1 MSAVD
6 KQPRPPDGSP
16 PTRSDALYG
25 GDDPPEW
32 VRRGLRPSSPLA
44 PQPEAPPKVARARR
58 PGWIVSLFLVA
69 LLLAGS
75 AYVLGRSQVA
85 PADNEDGRV
94 STVAGPGPVTG
105 NGREP
110 VAAVAEAV
118 LPSMVQIETDTGL
131 GSGIVYDEDGFI
143 LTAAHVV
150 EGADEV
156 TVRLADGQRV
166 DGRVVGAHDGTD
178 VAVILAEEGNLVP
191 ATLATGVPLRVGQ
204 LAIAVGSPFGLE
216 QTVTS
221 GIVSALD
228 RSIVTNNGE
237 SVTNMIQTDA
247 PINPGNSGGA
257 LVDRQGRVIGINDAI
272 ASDSG
277 VSAGVGFA
285 IPIDTAATVA
295 NALLDGRTPQFGYL
309 GVGGTE
315 TSTGESGVL
324 VTEVQPSTPAERAGL
339 QPGDI
344 ITAIDGNP
352 IDDMSDLAGR
362 VQALSPGTTVTLE
375 FLRNG
380 NPQTVDVQ
388 LARR

>member
-1 MSAVD
+1 M
-6 KQPRPPDGSP
+6 
-16 PTRSDALYG
+16 
-25 GDDPPEW
+25 
-32 VRRGLRPSSPLA
+32 
-44 PQPEAPPKVARARR
+44 
-58 PGWIVSLFLVA
+58 ILVI
-69 LLLAGS
+69 LLIAGS
-75 AYVLGRSQVA
+75 TYVLGRSQTDA
-85 PADNEDGRV
+85 TDNEDGRV
-94 STVAGPGPVTG
+94 PSVAGPGPVTG
-105 NGREP
+105 RGREP

-118 LPSMVQIETDTGL
+118 LPSMVQIETGTGL

-150 EGADEV
+150 EDVDEV
-156 TVRLADGQRV
+156 TVRLADGTRV

-178 VAVILAEEGNLVP
+178 VAVVLAEKGHLQP

-204 LAIAVGSPFGLE
+204 LAIAIGSPFGLE

-221 GIVSALD
+221 GIVSATD

-272 ASDSG
+272 RSDSG

-285 IPIDTAATVA
+285 IPIDTAASVA
-295 NALLDGRTPQFGYL
+295 NALLDGRTPQFGFL
-309 GVGGTE
+309 GI
-315 TSTGESGVL
+315 TGDRPTTGQSGAL
-324 VTEVQPSTPAERAGL
+324 ITDVQPNTPAERAGL

-344 ITAIDGNP
+344 ITAIDGDP
-352 IDDMSDLAGR
+352 VDDMNDLAAR
-362 VQALSPGTTVTLE
+362 IQATPPGTTVTLE
-375 FLRNG
+375 FMRG
-380 NPQTVDVQ
+380 GSTRTADAQ

>member
-1 MSAVD
+1 M
-6 KQPRPPDGSP
+6 
-16 PTRSDALYG
+16 DALYG

-32 VRRGLRPSSPLA
+32 VRRGLRPSSPLS
-44 PQPEAPPKVARARR
+44 PQPDTPPDGARARR
-58 PGWIVSLFLVA
+58 PGWVLSLILVM
-69 LLLAGS
+69 LLIAGS
-75 AYVLGRSQVA
+75 AYVLGRSQIDA
-85 PADNEDGRV
+85 TDNEDGRV
-94 STVAGPGPVTG
+94 PSVAGPGPVSG
-105 NGREP
+105 KGREP

-118 LPSMVQIETDTGL
+118 LPSMVQIETGTGL

-150 EGADEV
+150 EGVDEV
-156 TVRLADGQRV
+156 TVRLADGTRV

-178 VAVILAEEGNLVP
+178 VAVVLVEKGHLQP

-204 LAIAVGSPFGLE
+204 LAIAIGSPFGLE

-221 GIVSALD
+221 GIVSATD
-228 RSIVTNNGE
+228 RSIVTNNGG

-272 ASDSG
+272 RSDSG

-285 IPIDTAATVA
+285 IPIDTAASVA
-295 NALLDGRTPQFGYL
+295 NALLDGRTPQFGFL
-309 GVGGTE
+309 GVSGDRPP
-315 TSTGESGVL
+315 TGQSGVL
-324 VTEVQPSTPAERAGL
+324 LTEVQPNTPAQRAGL

-344 ITAIDGNP
+344 ITAIDGDP
-352 IDDMSDLAGR
+352 VDDMNDLAAR
-362 VQALSPGTTVTLE
+362 IQATPPGTTVTLE
-375 FLRNG
+375 FLRG
-380 NPQTVDVQ
+380 GSTRTADAR